1 MYTVYPGS
9 TAFGTPQILPLSI
22 SPKSGTPLAATA
34 YDNGD
39 GKGAVRLPQSN
50 AFNLPS

>member
-9 TAFGTPQILPLSI
+9 NSFGTAQVLPLSI
-22 SPKSGTPLAATA
+22 SPKAGTPLAATA

-39 GKGAVRLPQSN
+39 GKAAVRLSQSN